1 MNIQQVANAIL
12 ETGVDITYL
21 VVGEPGTGKSSILTY
36 LKEEPT
42 LSNHQFIYIDCPVN
56 DVPDVQLPYV
66 EAGVS
71 YFATNS
77 SWGVNDPRPK
87 VIMLDELS
95 KSNTTTRLLFTRL
108 LLEKQIGAYK
118 LPEGSI
124 VFATGNQSKDGVGDS
139 FPAHM
144 LNRVTEVHMDKP
156 GVDAWCNWASN
167 AGVDPI
173 VMAWVNQFPHALSE
187 GEEDNPYTFNPKTNN
202 KQFVSPRSLD
212 KASRIISKRDKLDS
226 NTLHESLVGTIGAS
240 AAVDI
245 MAYIQLANQL
255 PSWKVVMSDPKNTP
269 VPTSVAAQLIMAYG
283 ALQTLTANDD
293 AESCTAVVEYLSR
306 YPLEVSAVAFSSL
319 ARNAPMH
326 VKRNVLRHPVVSTW
340 VKENAIY
347 LAG

>member
-1 MNIQQVANAIL
+1 MNIQQIANAIL
-12 ETGVDITYL
+12 TTGTDITYL
-21 VVGEPGTGKSSILTY
+21 VVGEPGTGKSSILDY
-36 LKEEPT
+36 LQEAPE

-66 EAGVS
+66 EDGVS

-95 KSNTTTRLLFTRL
+95 KSNATTRLLFTRL
-108 LLEKQIGAYK
+108 LLNKQIGAYK

-124 VFATGNQSKDGVGDS
+124 VFATGNQSKDGVGDT

-156 GVDAWCNWASN
+156 NAEAWCNWAAN
-167 AGVDPI
+167 AGIDPI

-187 GEEDNPYTFNPKTNN
+187 GEQDNPYTFNPKTNN

-226 NTLHESLVGTIGAS
+226 NTLHQSLVGTIGAS

-245 MAYIQLANQL
+245 MAYIQLADQL
-255 PSWKVVMSDPKNTP
+255 PTWKDVMSSPTTAT

-283 ALQTLTANDD
+283 ALQTLVAHDEPEN
-293 AESCTAVVEYLSR
+293 CTAVIEYLSR
-306 YPLEVSAVAFSSL
+306 YPLEASAVAFSSL
-319 ARNAPMH
+319 SRNAPMH
-326 VKRNVLRHPVVSTW
+326 VKRSVLMHPVVVKW
-340 VKENAIY
+340 VKENAMY